1 MKSKIIE
8 YMIDHKFIQKNS
20 MINATVQSVGLG
32 GSPVILKKDILFED
46 SAKSPKGVLHIK
58 GCDPEN
64 LRYYVVGAQK
74 IHQINGMD
82 EPTILRLFPEIKK

>member
-1 MKSKIIE
+1 MKSRIIE
-8 YMIDHKFIQKNS
+8 YMINNKFIQKNS

-32 GSPVILKKDILFED
+32 GSPVILKKDILYD
-46 SAKSPKGVLHIK
+46 DCAKSPNGVLHIK

-64 LRYYVVGAQK
+64 LRFYVVGAPK
-74 IHQINGMD
+74 IHQVNGMD

>member
-1 MKSKIIE
+1 
-8 YMIDHKFIQKNS
+8 MINNKFIQKNS

-32 GSPVILKKDILFED
+32 GSPVILKKDILYD
-46 SAKSPKGVLHIK
+46 DCAKSPNGVLHIK

-64 LRYYVVGAQK
+64 LRFYVVGAPK
-74 IHQINGMD
+74 IHQVNGMD